1 MHFDLSQLPAFLI
14 ATAVVI
20 MTPGVDAF
28 LLLRTS
34 IRSGIRAGLL
44 TLAGIHLAT
53 VVQLAIVISGLGV
66 ALTRYPVLITALRWA
81 GAAYLL
87 YLAVV
92 IVREL
97 FARNGSEDVGEMNV
111 RPFQRGFLSAI
122 TNPKTL
128 LFSLA
133 LLPQFIGSGRP
144 VAQLTLLALVFI
156 GFAAVWELMIVI
168 TASRIAPALRRR
180 SVSAA
185 LDAVCA
191 TVFVTIS
198 VSLVLTQA

>member
-1 MHFDLSQLPAFLI
+1 VHFDFSRLPTFLI
-14 ATAVVI
+14 TTAVVI
-20 MTPGVDAF
+20 MTPGLDAF

-34 IRSGIRAGLL
+34 MRSGIRAGLL
-44 TLAGIHLAT
+44 TLAGIRLAT
-53 VVQLAIVISGLGV
+53 VVQFAVVISGLGV

-87 YLAVV
+87 YLAIA
-92 IVREL
+92 IVRKL
-97 FARNGSEDVGEMNV
+97 FARNGSEDAGEMSD
-111 RPFQRGFLSAI
+111 RPFRRGFLSAA

-144 VAQLTLLALVFI
+144 VAQLTMLALVFI

-180 SVSAA
+180 SVRTAF
-185 LDAVCA
+185 DAVCA
-191 TVFVTIS
+191 TIFVTIS
-198 VSLVLTQA
+198 VSLVLT